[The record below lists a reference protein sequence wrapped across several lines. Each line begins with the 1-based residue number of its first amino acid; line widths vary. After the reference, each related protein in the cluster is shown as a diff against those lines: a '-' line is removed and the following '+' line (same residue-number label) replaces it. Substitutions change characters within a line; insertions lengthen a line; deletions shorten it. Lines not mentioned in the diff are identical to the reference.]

1 MITPMTTR
9 FFSIVCLPAL
19 CAALAAAGV
28 IRDGTLGAA
37 SDSRGV
43 LVHWW
48 SDDETGVAWYMIERS
63 LQGSSGFVVV
73 SNHLPTKGSG
83 NQYQFLDETAFKTT
97 ETFYR
102 YRITPF
108 DSSGKVVGAQYYTNV
123 IGGGVSS
130 VRRTWGSIKA
140 MFR

>member
-1 MITPMTTR
+1 
-9 FFSIVCLPAL
+9 
-19 CAALAAAGV
+19 
-28 IRDGTLGAA
+28 
-37 SDSRGV
+37 
-43 LVHWW
+43 
-48 SDDETGVAWYMIERS
+48 
-63 LQGSSGFVVV
+63 VVV

-130 VRRTWGSIKA
+130 VRRTGEASRQCSGNHSHFLPWVHATLGDTQVSLFFCAQTISWFFESHSSRITVTPPA
-140 MFR
+140 TPAPSDRT